1 MAMNTRNLIQ
11 HSLLWIFVV
20 LSALV
25 IGGGLYEMRVIV
37 PLWANSPPDSA
48 WYWEAQRLAN
58 PQYAPNS
65 GLRFWIY
72 LTPIHFLVSIATLIA
87 GWKTTGAHRRWLVLA
102 TVIFILMHMSAFVWF
117 VPAVGQILNS
127 KALGISP
134 EQVVSKTHWWVT
146 LSWGRFVIGLV
157 GFVAGLRALQKENAS

>member
-1 MAMNTRNLIQ
+1 MTTHHRIEQ
-11 HSLLWIFVV
+11 TLLWIFVI
-20 LSALV
+20 LSAFV

-72 LTPIHFLVSIATLIA
+72 LTPLHFLVATATLIA
-87 GWKTTGAHRRWLVLA
+87 GWKTVGAHRRWLMVS
-102 TVIFILMHMSAFVWF
+102 TVIFILLHLSAFVWF
-117 VPAVGQILNS
+117 VPVVSQILS
-127 KALGISP
+127 SRALGLSP
-134 EQVVSKTHWWVT
+134 ERVVSKTQWWVM
-146 LSWGRFVIGLV
+146 LSWGRLMISLIGF
-157 GFVAGLRALQKENAS
+157 GCGLRALQLPPGAE

>member
-1 MAMNTRNLIQ
+1 MKHTYRIEQ
-11 HSLLWIFVV
+11 TLLWLFVI

-72 LTPIHFLVSIATLIA
+72 LTPLHFLISTATLIRSEEH
-87 GWKTTGAHRRWLVLA
+87 TSELQSPYDLVC
-102 TVIFILMHMSAFVWF
+102 
-117 VPAVGQILNS
+117 
-127 KALGISP
+127 
-134 EQVVSKTHWWVT
+134 
-146 LSWGRFVIGLV
+146 
-157 GFVAGLRALQKENAS
+157 